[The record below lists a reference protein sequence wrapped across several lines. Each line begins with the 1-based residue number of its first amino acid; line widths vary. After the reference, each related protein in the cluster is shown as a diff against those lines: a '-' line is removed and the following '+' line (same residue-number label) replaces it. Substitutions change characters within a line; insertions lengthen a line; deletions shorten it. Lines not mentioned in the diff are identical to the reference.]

1 MKKFYFKMTKVNLI
15 AYSVFLILL
24 ILSFSSNPPNGNT
37 GAPGDGLC
45 TGCHSP
51 NLSIDGNVTIT
62 GLPAEVEPGQSY
74 NLTITSTYT
83 QGNAV
88 RTGFQLV
95 ALDENNN
102 NIGSFSNAG
111 PNVDFESGGGRTYAE
126 HRPAQF
132 FGSGN
137 SVDFTFT
144 WTAPNQPTTENI
156 TFYVASLLANGS
168 GSSGDRT
175 VTNTAQTTI
184 QNEQPED
191 LLISLSSQN
200 ASCFGAEDGNIFS
213 SVTGGVEPYSYLWS
227 DGSTQSNITLSPA
240 GNYFLT
246 VTDSNG
252 TQAIASEIISEPDDL
267 MVTFE
272 TSGTITCDQ
281 NAVTV
286 NALSSGG
293 TQPYSFAWSDGTSGS
308 VLITE
313 SAGLYFLTLSD
324 ANDCTS
330 IFSTE
335 ILEDNETIPIE
346 LESEIQQ
353 ICFGDTLIIQANGP
367 TGNNYNYLWTTID
380 GNIISFD
387 NLGQLTADRKGT
399 YSLTISNSFNGCFS
413 EAQIV
418 INGSDQNLSLNFSA
432 ISPSCFGESDGSLLA
447 EGIGGTFPY
456 SIIWSTGEN
465 TPQLNNISAGT
476 YTITLSD
483 NIGCTLI
490 QTFELDDKEPIAL
503 QFEIQDLSG
512 PEENDASITVQ
523 VSGGNPPYSYQWQ
536 DSNSQEATLQ
546 NLSAGTYT
554 VTVTDSLQCSI
565 IGNAVINPFGC
576 NLQVS
581 IGILDSILCHG
592 DPNGSLNLT
601 IEGENA
607 PFQIIWSTGSQS
619 NTISGLTSGLYS
631 ASVTDN
637 VGCEKVVQIDLM
649 QPELLTINF
658 EIQNTSTQGAN
669 DGMVLAQ
676 VQGGTPPYT
685 YLWKDQE
692 ETGNALEM
700 LFPGTYFL
708 TVTDINGCT
717 IEGDAEV
724 KGFECS
730 LEVTSI
736 NIEEVSC
743 FGEADGKV
751 LLEVNSETE
760 INSIIWSNGLQG
772 LSNENLP
779 AGNYSVTIT
788 DEKDCQV
795 EVEFSIGE
803 PEELNAVIESFSPFI
818 LTPFTGFIEVSVTGG
833 TSPYNYQWSV
843 DGVNLPQNIA
853 FLDQLNNGK
862 YEVII
867 TDSNGCSFVLSG
879 IEIQLQTSFNEPVQE
894 NLQLY
899 LYPNPAED
907 ILILQSSEP
916 LGAGQEVVLQ
926 IVNDKGIQIRI
937 QNTILRDKIYLD
949 IKNIPSGN
957 YILMI
962 YREGQWQTSLKWIK
976 N

>member
-1 MKKFYFKMTKVNLI
+1 
-15 AYSVFLILL
+15 
-24 ILSFSSNPPNGNT
+24 
-37 GAPGDGLC
+37 
-45 TGCHSP
+45 
-51 NLSIDGNVTIT
+51 
-62 GLPAEVEPGQSY
+62 
-74 NLTITSTYT
+74 
-83 QGNAV
+83 
-88 RTGFQLV
+88 
-95 ALDENNN
+95 
-102 NIGSFSNAG
+102 
-111 PNVDFESGGGRTYAE
+111 
-126 HRPAQF
+126 
-132 FGSGN
+132 
-137 SVDFTFT
+137 
-144 WTAPNQPTTENI
+144 
-156 TFYVASLLANGS
+156 
-168 GSSGDRT
+168 
-175 VTNTAQTTI
+175 
-184 QNEQPED
+184 
-191 LLISLSSQN
+191 
-200 ASCFGAEDGNIFS
+200 
-213 SVTGGVEPYSYLWS
+213 
-227 DGSTQSNITLSPA
+227 
-240 GNYFLT
+240 
-246 VTDSNG
+246 
-252 TQAIASEIISEPDDL
+252 
-267 MVTFE
+267 
-272 TSGTITCDQ
+272 
-281 NAVTV
+281 
-286 NALSSGG
+286 
-293 TQPYSFAWSDGTSGS
+293 
-308 VLITE
+308 LITE